1 MLVPMVVQQTARGE
15 RAVDIFS
22 RLLDNRIVFITGPI
36 DDNVA
41 NLVIAQLLYLQGED
55 PEKEVRLYIN
65 SPGGMVQSGLAIYDT
80 LQHISPPV
88 WTFCVG
94 LAASIAVLALA
105 AGQRGHR
112 YCLPHSRILI
122 HQPHIDRLS
131 GQATEIEIHARE
143 MLALRDN
150 INKILA
156 EHTGQPIE
164 RIERDTDRDFFMSPE
179 QAVEYGL
186 VDEVLQVT
194 RPPAA
199 QQT

>member
-1 MLVPMVVQQTARGE
+1 MLVPMVVQQTQRGE

-36 DDNVA
+36 DDSVA
-41 NLVIAQLLYLQGED
+41 NLVIAQLLFLQSED
-55 PEKEVRLYIN
+55 PEKRVDLYIN
-65 SPGGMVQSGLAIYDT
+65 SPGGMVQAGLAIYDT
-80 LQHISPPV
+80 VKYINPPV
-88 WTFCVG
+88 ATFCVG
-94 LAASIAVLALA
+94 LAASIAVLPLA
-105 AGQRGHR
+105 GGERGHR

-156 EHTGQPIE
+156 EHTGQPFE

-186 VDEVLQVT
+186 IDKVL
-194 RPPAA
+194 PPKAALTA

>member
-1 MLVPMVVQQTARGE
+1 MLVPMVVQQTPRGE

-22 RLLDNRIVFITGPI
+22 RLLDSRIVFITGPI

-41 NLVIAQLLYLQGED
+41 NLVIAQLLYLQNED
-55 PEKEVRLYIN
+55 PEKKVDLYIN
-65 SPGGMVQSGLAIYDT
+65 SPGGMVQAGLAIYDT

-94 LAASIAVLALA
+94 LAASIAVLPLA
-105 AGQRGHR
+105 AGERGHR

-156 EHTGQPIE
+156 EHTGQSLE

-179 QAVEYGL
+179 QAVEYGV
-186 VDEVLQVT
+186 VDEVVQA
-194 RPPAA
+194 RRASAA
-199 QQT
+199 PER